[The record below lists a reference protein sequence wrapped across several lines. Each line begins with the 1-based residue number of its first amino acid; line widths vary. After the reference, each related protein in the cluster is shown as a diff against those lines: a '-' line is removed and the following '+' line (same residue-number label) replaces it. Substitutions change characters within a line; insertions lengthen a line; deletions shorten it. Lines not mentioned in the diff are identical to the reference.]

1 MSTLFELTNEFRALY
16 ELATEDG
23 NPQAL
28 ADTIESM
35 LPELQQKAVGYVA
48 VINQLEMES
57 AKADEISK
65 AFKAKADARKNSV
78 KALKNALLM
87 ALDSINATE
96 MQAGDWTIKAVKNGG
111 VQPLRITGEVP
122 DNMTKV
128 TVEPD
133 GAKIR
138 EFLKDQPEHV
148 CEWAFLEERGRHI
161 TIK

>member
-1 MSTLFELTNEFRALY
+1 MATLFELTNEFRSLY

-23 NPQAL
+23 DPQAL

-111 VQPLRITGEVP
+111 VQPMVIDGEVP
-122 DNMTKV
+122 ESFLKV
-128 TVEPD
+128 IYEAD
-133 GAKIR
+133 KDKIR
-138 EFLKDQPEHV
+138 QALKDGQELSF
-148 CEWAFLEERGRHI
+148 ARLEERGRHI

>member
-1 MSTLFELTNEFRALY
+1 MATLFELTNEFRALY

-23 NPQAL
+23 DPQAL

-35 LPELQQKAVGYVA
+35 LPDLQQKAVGYVA

-87 ALDSINATE
+87 ALDSICATE

-111 VQPLRITGEVP
+111 VQPIVIDGDVP

-133 GAKIR
+133 NAKIR
-138 EFLKDQPEHV
+138 EFLKENT
-148 CEWAFLEERGRHI
+148 CEWAHLEERGRHI

>member
-1 MSTLFELTNEFRALY
+1 MGTLFDITAEMRALY

-23 NPQAL
+23 DPAAL
-28 ADTIESM
+28 ADTLESM
-35 LPELQQKAVGYVA
+35 MPQLQQKAVGYVA

-111 VQPLRITGEVP
+111 VQPMVIDGEVP
-122 DNMTKV
+122 ESFLKV
-128 TVEPD
+128 IYEAD
-133 GAKIR
+133 KDKIR
-138 EFLKDQPEHV
+138 QALKDGQELSF
-148 CEWAFLEERGRHI
+148 ARLEERGRHI

>member
-23 NPQAL
+23 DPQAL

-78 KALKNALLM
+78 KALKNSLLM

-111 VQPLRITGEVP
+111 MQPMVIDGEVP
-122 DNMTKV
+122 ESFLKV
-128 TVEPD
+128 IYEVD
-133 GAKIR
+133 KDKIR
-138 EFLKDQPEHV
+138 QALKDGQDLSF
-148 CEWAFLEERGRHI
+148 ARLEERGRHI

>member
-1 MSTLFELTNEFRALY
+1 MATLFELTNEFRALY

-23 NPQAL
+23 DPAAL
-28 ADTIESM
+28 ADTLESM
-35 LPELQQKAVGYVA
+35 MPELQQKAVGYVA

-111 VQPLRITGEVP
+111 VQPMVIDGDVP
-122 DNMTKV
+122 ESFLKV
-128 TVEPD
+128 IYEAD
-133 GAKIR
+133 KDKIR
-138 EFLKDQPEHV
+138 QALKDGQELSF
-148 CEWAFLEERGRHI
+148 ARLEERGRHI

>member
-1 MSTLFELTNEFRALY
+1 MSTLFELTNEFRSLY

-23 NPQAL
+23 DPQAL
-28 ADTIESM
+28 ADTIEAM
-35 LPELQQKAVGYVA
+35 MPELQQKAVGYVA

-65 AFKAKADARKNSV
+65 AFKAKADTRKNSV

-96 MQAGDWTIKAVKNGG
+96 MHAGDWTIKAVKNGG
-111 VQPLRITGEVP
+111 VQPMVIDGEVP
-122 DNMTKV
+122 ESFLKV
-128 TVEPD
+128 IYEAD
-133 GAKIR
+133 KDKIR
-138 EFLKDQPEHV
+138 QALKDGQELSF
-148 CEWAFLEERGRHI
+148 ARLEERGRHI